1 MAIKFFT
8 PKPQKKMPSIPVV
21 NEVQLEA
28 YDRTHDLCV
37 KQFKYGLLKLKLEH
51 SLAISTLG
59 LANMNGELI
68 KSSVQTLGEAIA
80 LKNEL
85 EMHEK
90 DPVCKKFIEVYRA
103 VRENRARYLRKSASC
118 KVRRE
123 EEVVAPLVLP
133 ATTQKYVVSHYGITS
148 KYAHPPK
155 SPKLLPEGLDTKEPD
170 VLELPQIATKQPDA
184 EIQPGAYHRALRYKG
199 ARVFGEEGSHGL
211 MPPSLRLDEGKCWS
225 TDLDENERIWGIDDS
240 SEDRHFP

>member
-8 PKPQKKMPSIPVV
+8 PKPQKKMLSIPVV
-21 NEVQLEA
+21 NEVQVEA

-37 KQFKYGLLKLKLEH
+37 KQFKYGLLKLKLER
-51 SLAISTLG
+51 SLEISTLG

-85 EMHEK
+85 EMPEI
-90 DPVCKKFIEVYRA
+90 DPVCKKFIEIYRA

-155 SPKLLPEGLDTKEPD
+155 SPKFLLKKPHVKESE
-170 VLELPQIATKQPDA
+170 LELPPIVTKQP
-184 EIQPGAYHRALRYKG
+184 
-199 ARVFGEEGSHGL
+199 EEEESHGL
-211 MPPSLRLDEGKCWS
+211 TPPSLRLDGKKCWS
-225 TDLDENERIWGIDDS
+225 TDSDENEHIWDIDDS